1 MKNEKI
7 IDSWNKINPDKQTKD
22 IMFKNI
28 KNQIENSHREEKEN
42 IIMIKKIIAIA
53 ACITLVGVSTVFAA
67 YKYLSAEQIA
77 YKLGDNK
84 LAEIFNNKDDNFIQ
98 QSEAIGDYKASIID
112 ITSGKNI
119 SDFKS
124 SLWDI
129 YPERTYAV
137 VAVEK
142 TDGTEM
148 TNDDEILVTPLIE
161 GLEPW
166 KYNIFT
172 MNGGYCSDI
181 IDGVLY
187 RIIEFDN
194 IEYFADRNIY
204 IAVLNDVFYDTDAY
218 SYDVKTGS
226 ITRNND
232 YEGTNILFNLN
243 IDKSKA
249 DPQKAEEY
257 IKEIEDEFNSDNK
270 DDAFDYEQDSEIE
283 SKAKFNIV
291 ESNGKISV
299 NKLK

>member
-1 MKNEKI
+1 
-7 IDSWNKINPDKQTKD
+7 
-22 IMFKNI
+22 
-28 KNQIENSHREEKEN
+28 
-42 IIMIKKIIAIA
+42 MIKKIIVIA
-53 ACITLVGVSTVFAA
+53 ACITLVCVSTAFAA

-84 LAEIFNNKDDNFIQ
+84 LAAIFNNKDNNFIQ
-98 QSEAIGDYKASIID
+98 QSETIGNYKATIID

-124 SLWDI
+124 SSWDI
-129 YPERTYAV
+129 HPEITYAV

-142 TDGTEM
+142 ADGTEM
-148 TNDDEILVTPLIE
+148 TYDDEILVTPLIE

-166 KYNIFT
+166 MYNIFT
-172 MNGGYCSDI
+172 MNGGYRADL

-204 IAVLNDVFYDTDAY
+204 IAVLNNVFYDTNAYNYDA
-218 SYDVKTGS
+218 KTGL
-226 ITRNND
+226 ITRNNN

-249 DPQKAEEY
+249 NPQKAEEY
-257 IKEIEDEFNSDNK
+257 IKEIEDIFNSDNT
-270 DDAFDYEQDSEIE
+270 DDAIDYEQDSEIE
-283 SKAKFNIV
+283 SKIKFNIV
-291 ESNGKISV
+291 ES
-299 NKLK
+299 

>member
-283 SKAKFNIV
+283 SKAEFNIV

>member
-98 QSEAIGDYKASIID
+98 QSEAIGYYKASIID

-204 IAVLNDVFYDTDAY
+204 IAVLNNVFYDTDAY

-283 SKAKFNIV
+283 SKAEFNIV

>member
-270 DDAFDYEQDSEIE
+270 DNAFDYEQDSEIE
-283 SKAKFNIV
+283 SKAEFNIV

>member
-7 IDSWNKINPDKQTKD
+7 INSWNKINPDSQTKD
-22 IMFKNI
+22 IMFENI
-28 KNQIENSHREEKEN
+28 TNQIENFHRKEKEN

-53 ACITLVGVSTVFAA
+53 ACITLVCVSTAFAA

-84 LAEIFNNKDDNFIQ
+84 LAAIFNNKDDNFIQ
-98 QSEAIGDYKASIID
+98 QSETIGNYKATIID

-124 SLWDI
+124 SSWDI
-129 YPERTYAV
+129 HPEITYAV

-142 TDGTEM
+142 ADGTEM
-148 TNDDEILVTPLIE
+148 TYDEEILVTPLIE

-166 KYNIFT
+166 MYNIFT
-172 MNGGYCSDI
+172 MNGGYRADL

-204 IAVLNDVFYDTDAY
+204 IAVLNNVFYDTNAYNYDA
-218 SYDVKTGS
+218 KTGL
-226 ITRNND
+226 ITRNNN

-249 DPQKAEEY
+249 NPQKAEEY
-257 IKEIEDEFNSDNK
+257 IKEIEDIFNSDNT
-270 DDAFDYEQDSEIE
+270 DDAIDYEQDSEIE
-283 SKAKFNIV
+283 SKIKFNIV
-291 ESNGKISV
+291 ES
-299 NKLK
+299 

>member
-7 IDSWNKINPDKQTKD
+7 INSWNKINPDKQTKD
-22 IMFKNI
+22 IMLKNI
-28 KNQIENSHREEKEN
+28 TNQIENFHREEKEN
-42 IIMIKKIIAIA
+42 IIMIRKTIAIA
-53 ACITLVGVSTVFAA
+53 ACIALVGVSTVFAA
-67 YKYLSAEQIA
+67 YKYLSAEQLA
-77 YKLGDNK
+77 YELGDNK
-84 LAEIFNNKDDNFIQ
+84 LAEIFNNKEDNFIQ
-98 QSEAIGDYKASIID
+98 QGEAIGDYKAAIID

-124 SLWDI
+124 SSWDI
-129 YPERTYAV
+129 HPERTYAV

-148 TNDDEILVTPLIE
+148 TYDDEILVTPLIE

-172 MNGGYCSDI
+172 MNGGYCADI

-204 IAVLNDVFYDTDAY
+204 IAVLNNVFYDNDAY
-218 SYDVKTGS
+218 NYDEKTGL

-249 DPQKAEEY
+249 NPQKAEEY
-257 IKEIEDEFNSDNK
+257 IKEIEDEFNSDNT
-270 DDAFDYEQDSEIE
+270 DDDVDYEQDSEIE
-283 SKAKFNIV
+283 SNIKFNIV
-291 ESNGKISV
+291 ESNGKIGV
-299 NKLK
+299 EELK

>member
-7 IDSWNKINPDKQTKD
+7 INSWNKINPDKQTKD
-22 IMFKNI
+22 IMLKNI
-28 KNQIENSHREEKEN
+28 TNQIENFHREEKEN
-42 IIMIKKIIAIA
+42 IIMIRKTIAIA
-53 ACITLVGVSTVFAA
+53 ACIALVGVSTVFAA
-67 YKYLSAEQIA
+67 YKYLSAEQLA
-77 YKLGDNK
+77 YELGDNK
-84 LAEIFNNKDDNFIQ
+84 LAEIFNNKEDNFIQ
-98 QSEAIGDYKASIID
+98 QGETIGDYKAAIID

-124 SLWDI
+124 SSWDI
-129 YPERTYAV
+129 HPERTYAV

-148 TNDDEILVTPLIE
+148 TYDDEILVTPLIE

-172 MNGGYCSDI
+172 MNGGYCADI

-204 IAVLNDVFYDTDAY
+204 IAVLNNVFYDNDAY
-218 SYDVKTGS
+218 NYDEKTGL

-249 DPQKAEEY
+249 NPQKAEEY
-257 IKEIEDEFNSDNK
+257 IKEIEDEFNSDNT
-270 DDAFDYEQDSEIE
+270 DDDVDYEQDSEIE
-283 SKAKFNIV
+283 SNIKFNIV
-291 ESNGKISV
+291 ESNGKIGV
-299 NKLK
+299 EKLK